1 MTDSGR
7 KLLGQQLKTLR
18 ESSGLSIKD
27 LAEKLKCSRAWIYDV
42 EHGRKN
48 FTIDEY
54 ERLLQGCNASVESA
68 MKGLNTSDIPAKFHD
83 LYWML
88 RTIVNSGSGK
98 LVDGIRVNL
107 EAISEKAMREH
118 GPPGRDRKPRR
129 ASST

>member
-1 MTDSGR
+1 MDDSGR
-7 KLLGQQLKTLR
+7 KLLGQQLKVLR
-18 ESSGLSIKD
+18 ESSGLTHKQ
-27 LAEKLKCSRAWIYDV
+27 LAEKLQCSRAWIYDV
-42 EHGRKN
+42 EEGRKN

-54 ERLLQGCNASVESA
+54 ERLLHGCNASVESA
-68 MKGLNTSDIPAKFHD
+68 MRGLNTSDIPAEFHD

-88 RTIVNSGSGK
+88 RAIINSGNGK

-118 GPPGRDRKPRR
+118 SPPSSRKPRR